1 MVCRDYIKER
11 LHKCLDSNMNRKQN
25 EVLDSKLDPLSRI
38 IFLVMT
44 LEIYVC
50 TGVVSNVP
58 STT

>member
-1 MVCRDYIKER
+1 
-11 LHKCLDSNMNRKQN
+11 MNRKQN